1 MNAPVAHCIAGTSE
15 QVVYQSVWGKH
26 KDCNTGEAV
35 IAEQVVYNTY
45 HCHCAEYRSPVAF
58 ASIDDLALE
67 LRTMR
72 CLREDLTVRG
82 EEERPMTPDT
92 SPQQR
97 WRYETIAPLA
107 NGGMSQVYRAM
118 DAWMKRE
125 VALKVLPEEW
135 MRDPVRVERFRLEAR
150 RIAALQHPNIVPL
163 LDYGEQGG
171 RLFLV
176 MPIYPTTLRAVLEH
190 ERTFAPPQA
199 VHIGAQIASAL
210 DYAHSQG
217 IIHRDIKPENIL
229 LDSTGRALLTDFGI
243 AKAVPTAANHLLTS
257 APLVAAE
264 AGQAPIAS
272 VEYSAAEHMLGRPVD
287 ERTDVYG
294 LGVVIYEML
303 TGRVPFALDNERIY
317 SLVVRMLT
325 ERPVPPST
333 LAPMPLPIGFDS
345 ALLRALDSE
354 PKRRF
359 ATVCEMT
366 GALEQALV
374 ASALEPQATMQTPQ
388 MMQTMQQGPA
398 SGSLN
403 RAIVSGP
410 LGVSSPPGAPVS
422 PSRPLRQPIP
432 APPSR
437 PLGQTASIPPMSQG
451 AHLES
456 FPTSPLSSFPPD
468 PAYSNPTRGRLSG
481 PLNQNGHEEPRQRWR
496 RLRDMWRQ

>member
-1 MNAPVAHCIAGTSE
+1 
-15 QVVYQSVWGKH
+15 
-26 KDCNTGEAV
+26 
-35 IAEQVVYNTY
+35 
-45 HCHCAEYRSPVAF
+45 
-58 ASIDDLALE
+58 
-67 LRTMR
+67 
-72 CLREDLTVRG
+72 
-82 EEERPMTPDT
+82 MTPDT

-97 WRYETIAPLA
+97 WRYEIIAPLA

-118 DAWMKRE
+118 DSWMKRE
-125 VALKVLPEEW
+125 VALKVLPDEW

-176 MPIYPTTLRAVLEH
+176 MPIYPATLRAALDH

-257 APLVAAE
+257 APLSAAE

-333 LAPMPLPIGFDS
+333 LAPVPLPIGFDS

-359 ATVCEMT
+359 ATVSEMT
-366 GALEQALV
+366 AALEQAL
-374 ASALEPQATMQTPQ
+374 ASALEPQAPIQTIPTIQ
-388 MMQTMQQGPA
+388 PIPTIQTMQQGPA
-398 SGSLN
+398 SGPLN

-410 LGVSSPPGAPVS
+410 LGASGPLGVPIP

-437 PLGQTASIPPMSQG
+437 PLGQIVSIPPMPQG
-451 AHLES
+451 APAES
-456 FPTSPLSSFPPD
+456 FPTSPLSSFPSAPSYSD
-468 PAYSNPTRGRLSG
+468 PMRGQTSG
-481 PLNQNGHEEPRQRWR
+481 PLNRNGREEPRQRWR

>member
-1 MNAPVAHCIAGTSE
+1 
-15 QVVYQSVWGKH
+15 
-26 KDCNTGEAV
+26 
-35 IAEQVVYNTY
+35 
-45 HCHCAEYRSPVAF
+45 
-58 ASIDDLALE
+58 
-67 LRTMR
+67 
-72 CLREDLTVRG
+72 
-82 EEERPMTPDT
+82 MTPDT
-92 SPQQR
+92 TRQER
-97 WRYETIAPLA
+97 WRYEVIAPLA
-107 NGGMSQVYRAM
+107 KGGMSQVYRAR
-118 DAWMKRE
+118 DSWMNRE

-135 MRDPVRVERFRLEAR
+135 MRDAVRVERFRLEAR
-150 RIAALQHPNIVPL
+150 RIASLQHPNIVPL

-171 RLFLV
+171 YLFLV

-190 ERTFAPPQA
+190 ERCLPPPQA
-199 VHIGAQIASAL
+199 VYIGAQIASAL

-229 LDSTGRALLTDFGI
+229 LDQTGRALLTDFGI

-257 APLVAAE
+257 GPLIAAE

-325 ERPVPPST
+325 ERPIPPST
-333 LAPMPLPIGFDS
+333 LAPSPLPIGFDTI
-345 ALLRALDSE
+345 LLRALDSE

-366 GALEQALV
+366 GALEQAL
-374 ASALEPQATMQTPQ
+374 AATRETQAYTQTIQP
-388 MMQTMQQGPA
+388 
-398 SGSLN
+398 GS
-403 RAIVSGP
+403 
-410 LGVSSPPGAPVS
+410 SSPPLDRAMASGTLGAAVP

-437 PLGQTASIPPMSQG
+437 PLRQRLADPLVSDPLAPVTPPPP
-451 AHLES
+451 S
-456 FPTSPLSSFPPD
+456 FPSSPSSSFPASRSYP
-468 PAYSNPTRGRLSG
+468 NPLGGQPSG
-481 PLNQNGHEEPRQRWR
+481 PLPPLQEGQEKSRPRR
-496 RLRDMWRQ
+496 RMLRDLWRP